1 MQIIE
6 FEESIKPV
14 VYHDTLNPLIW
25 DNSRLDIEV
34 RYKLM
39 AIAMHFA
46 KFLNVPRLNLRDI
59 TISGSNASYGYSES
73 SDLDL
78 HLVVDMPKDQPELA
92 ELYSAKKNE
101 YNFTHDIKIKGIDVE
116 LYVQDVQ
123 QPHRSAGIYSVL
135 NDKWLSKPKHQPP
148 TIRDQDVKSKAR
160 NYSARINAAMRSND
174 LNTCKETMSEI
185 RRLRQAGLE
194 KGGEHSVENLAFK
207 LLRARGKIDKFRRFI
222 NKLQSAELSLGETNE
237 S

>member
-1 MQIIE
+1 MQLIE

-14 VYHDTLNPLIW
+14 VYHDKLNPKLW
-25 DNSRLDIEV
+25 NGASLDIEV

-46 KFLNVPRLNLRDI
+46 KFLNVPKLNLRDI

-73 SDLDL
+73 SDIDL
-78 HLVVDMPKDQPELA
+78 HLVVDMPADKPELA

-101 YNFTHDIKIKGIDVE
+101 YNFTHHITIKDIDVE

-123 QPHRSAGIYSVL
+123 QSHKSAGIYSVL
-135 NDKWLSKPKHQPP
+135 NDKWLSRPKHQPP
-148 TIRDQDVKSKAR
+148 TVNDQDVKSKAR
-160 NYSARINAAMRSND
+160 NYAARINSAIRSND
-174 LNTCKETMSEI
+174 LNKCKAAMAEI
-185 RRLRQAGLE
+185 RKLRQAGLE

-222 NKLQSAELSLGETNE
+222 NKLQSAELSLGEQE
-237 S
+237 

>member
-14 VYHDTLNPLIW
+14 VYHDTLNPKLWENNQLIT
-25 DNSRLDIEV
+25 EV

-46 KFLNVPRLNLRDI
+46 KFLNVPELNLRDV
-59 TISGSNASYGYSES
+59 TISGSNAAYGYADS

-78 HLVVDMPKDQPELA
+78 HLVVDMPYDHPELA

-101 YNFTHDIKIKGIDVE
+101 YNFTHDITVKGIDVE

-123 QPHRSAGIYSVL
+123 QPHRSAGIYSLLRDTWV
-135 NDKWLSKPKHQPP
+135 SKPKYEPP
-148 TIRDQDVKSKAR
+148 TIRDQDVMSKAR

-174 LNTCKETMSEI
+174 LNKCKQTMAEI
-185 RRLRQAGLE
+185 RKLRQAGLE
-194 KGGEHSVENLAFK
+194 KGGEYSVENLAFK
-207 LLRARGKIDKFRRFI
+207 LLRARGKIDKFRRYI
-222 NKLQSAELSLGETNE
+222 NKLQSAELSLGEQQ
-237 S
+237 

>member
-6 FEESIKPV
+6 FEESINPV
-14 VYHDTLNPLIW
+14 VYHDTLNPKLWENNKLIT
-25 DNSRLDIEV
+25 EV

-46 KFLNVPRLNLRDI
+46 KFLNVPKLNLRDI
-59 TISGSNASYGYSES
+59 TISGSNAAYGYAES

-78 HLVVDMPKDQPELA
+78 HLVVDMPVGQSELG
-92 ELYSAKKNE
+92 ELYTAKKNE

-135 NDKWLSKPKHQPP
+135 NDRWLSKPKHQPP
-148 TIRDQDVKSKAR
+148 TIRDADVTKKAR
-160 NYSARINAAMRSND
+160 NYSSRINQAMRSND

-194 KGGEHSVENLAFK
+194 QGGEYSVENLAFK
-207 LLRARGKIDKFRRFI
+207 LLRARGKIDKFRRYI
-222 NKLQSAELSLGETNE
+222 NKLQSAELSLGEYNE
-237 S
+237 N

>member
-14 VYHDTLNPLIW
+14 VYHDTLNPKLW
-25 DNSRLDIEV
+25 DNNQLHTEV

-46 KFLNVPRLNLRDI
+46 KFLNVPELNLRDV
-59 TISGSNASYGYSES
+59 TISGSNAAYGYSDS
-73 SDLDL
+73 SDLDV
-78 HLVVDMPKDQPELA
+78 HLVVDMPKAHPELA

-101 YNFTHDIKIKGIDVE
+101 YNYTHDITVKGIDVE

-123 QPHRSAGIYSVL
+123 QVHRSAGIYSL
-135 NDKWLSKPKHQPP
+135 LRDTWISKPKHQQP
-148 TIRDQDVKSKAR
+148 TVRDQDVMSKAR

-174 LNTCKETMSEI
+174 LNKCKETMSEI

-194 KGGEHSVENLAFK
+194 EAGEYSVENLAFK
-207 LLRARGKIDKFRRFI
+207 LLRARGKIDKFRRHI
-222 NKLQSAELSLGETNE
+222 NKLQSAELSLEE
-237 S
+237 QQ

>member
-6 FEESIKPV
+6 FTEAIAPIT
-14 VYHDTLNPLIW
+14 YNDTLNPKLW
-25 DNSRLDIEV
+25 DNNTLNHEV

-46 KFLNVPRLNLRDI
+46 KFLNVPKLNLRDI
-59 TISGSNASYGYSES
+59 TISGSNAAYGYADS

-78 HLVVDMPKDQPELA
+78 HLVVDMPKDRPELA
-92 ELYSAKKNE
+92 ELYDAKKNQ
-101 YNFTHDIKIKGIDVE
+101 YNFTHDITVKGIDVE

-123 QPHRSAGIYSVL
+123 QTHRSAGIYSVL
-135 NDKWLSKPKHQPP
+135 NDKWLSKPHHTQP
-148 TIRDQDVKSKAR
+148 TIRDSDVKNKAR
-160 NYSARINAAMRSND
+160 NYAAKINAAMRTND
-174 LNTCKETMSEI
+174 LNTAKETMADI

-194 KGGEHSVENLAFK
+194 ANGEYSVENLAFK
-207 LLRARGKIDKFRRFI
+207 LLRARGKIDKFRNHI
-222 NKLQSAELSLGETNE
+222 NKLQSAALSLGEEHE